1 MDISASCRQLGNMTD
16 TLSTLRSQIDAL
28 DGELVKLL
36 AVREKLVAEVL
47 EYKKGTQLPARIPDR
62 IEEVINNAADRAVSL
77 GANPDLART
86 VWSAMVEWFV
96 QHEERELAKR

>member
-1 MDISASCRQLGNMTD
+1 MDISVSCRQLGNMTD

-28 DGELVKLL
+28 DGELVTLL
-36 AVREKLVAEVL
+36 AAREKLVAEVL
-47 EYKKGTQLPARIPDR
+47 EYKKVVKLPARIPDR
-62 IEEVINNAADRAVSL
+62 IEAVINNAVDRATSL
-77 GANPDLART
+77 GANPDLVRT